1 MVSDTSIQFCEYNRS
16 NPDGDR
22 IYRPQ
27 GSGDYLFLLLKTP
40 MKVYQEDG
48 MQITGE
54 NACILYT
61 PGQMQHYQAVQKFR
75 NSYLHFSAQEN
86 LAEYFQLPQNQVFY
100 PQNPEEI
107 EEIIRQLQQ
116 EYITRGSHTEAMQ
129 GALICQLLVT
139 AARGLEEGQRHNP
152 EEEGLYQNFQA
163 LRMEMLRHY
172 EKHWTTE
179 QLCNRINLE
188 KSQFYAYYKKF
199 FHSTPH
205 NDLIQVRL
213 DKARNLLTNE
223 ALPIQQVALSCG
235 FTNMSHF
242 SRYFKRQCGC
252 SPKYWIRQHCIA
264 ETE

>member
-1 MVSDTSIQFCEYNRS
+1 MISNMSIQFCEYNRS
-16 NPDGDR
+16 NPDSDR

-40 MKVYQEDG
+40 MKVYQENG
-48 MQITGE
+48 ILLTGE

-61 PGQMQHYQAVQKFR
+61 PGQMQHYQAIQKFR
-75 NSYLHFSAQEN
+75 NSYLHFVAQEN

-100 PQNPEEI
+100 PRNPEEI
-107 EEIIRQLQQ
+107 EEIIRKLQL

-129 GALICQLLVT
+129 SALICQLLVT
-139 AARGLEEGQRHNP
+139 AARGLGKEQRHNP
-152 EEEGLYQNFQA
+152 EEEGLYRNFQA

-172 EKHWTTE
+172 EKSWTTE

-188 KSQFYAYYKKF
+188 KSQFYAYYRQF

-205 NDLIQVRL
+205 NDLLQVRL
-213 DKARNLLTNE
+213 DKAKNLLTNE

-235 FTNMSHF
+235 FRNMSHF
-242 SRYFKRQCGC
+242 SRYFKQQCGC
-252 SPKYWIRQHCIA
+252 SPKDWISANLCN
-264 ETE
+264 

>member
-1 MVSDTSIQFCEYNRS
+1 MISDISIQFCEYNRS
-16 NPDGDR
+16 NPDADR

-40 MKVYQEDG
+40 MKVYQENG
-48 MQITGE
+48 ILITGE

-75 NSYLHFSAQEN
+75 NSYLHFVAQGN
-86 LAEYFQLPQNQVFY
+86 PAEYFQLPQNQIFY
-100 PQNPEEI
+100 PQNPEE
-107 EEIIRQLQQ
+107 
-116 EYITRGSHTEAMQ
+116 
-129 GALICQLLVT
+129 
-139 AARGLEEGQRHNP
+139 
-152 EEEGLYQNFQA
+152 EGLYRDFQA

-188 KSQFYAYYKKF
+188 KSQFYAYYRQF

-205 NDLIQVRL
+205 NDLLQVRL
-213 DKARNLLTNE
+213 DKAKNLLTNE

-235 FTNMSHF
+235 FRNMSHF
-242 SRYFKRQCGC
+242 SRYFKQQCGC
-252 SPKYWIRQHCIA
+252 SPKDWISSVSPQ
-264 ETE
+264 

>member
-1 MVSDTSIQFCEYNRS
+1 MISDISIQFCEYNRS
-16 NPDGDR
+16 NPDADR

-40 MKVYQEDG
+40 MKVYQENG
-48 MQITGE
+48 ILITGE

-75 NSYLHFSAQEN
+75 NSYLHFVAQEN
-86 LAEYFQLPQNQVFY
+86 PAEYFQLPQNQIFY

-107 EEIIRQLQQ
+107 EEIIRKLQQ

-129 GALICQLLVT
+129 SALICQLLVT
-139 AARGLEEGQRHNP
+139 AARGLEKGQRHNP
-152 EEEGLYQNFQA
+152 EEEELYRDFQA

-179 QLCNRINLE
+179 QLCNQINLE
-188 KSQFYAYYKKF
+188 KSHFYAYYRQF

-205 NDLIQVRL
+205 NDLLQVRL
-213 DKARNLLTNE
+213 DKAKNLLTNE

-235 FTNMSHF
+235 FRNMSHF
-242 SRYFKRQCGC
+242 SRYFKQQCGC
-252 SPKYWIRQHCIA
+252 SPKDWISSVSPQ
-264 ETE
+264 

>member
-1 MVSDTSIQFCEYNRS
+1 MISDISIQFCEYNRS
-16 NPDGDR
+16 NPDADR

-40 MKVYQEDG
+40 MKVYQG
-48 MQITGE
+48 NGILITGE

-75 NSYLHFSAQEN
+75 NSYLHFVAQEN
-86 LAEYFQLPQNQVFY
+86 LAEYFHLPQNQVFY

-107 EEIIRQLQQ
+107 EEIIRKLQQ
-116 EYITRGSHTEAMQ
+116 EYITRGSH
-129 GALICQLLVT
+129 
-139 AARGLEEGQRHNP
+139 P
-152 EEEGLYQNFQA
+152 EEEGLYRDFQA

-179 QLCNRINLE
+179 QLCNQINLE
-188 KSQFYAYYKKF
+188 KSQFYAYYRQF

-205 NDLIQVRL
+205 NDLLQVRL
-213 DKARNLLTNE
+213 DKAKNLLTNE

-235 FTNMSHF
+235 FRNMSHF
-242 SRYFKRQCGC
+242 SRYFKQQCGC
-252 SPKYWIRQHCIA
+252 SPKDWISSVSPQ
-264 ETE
+264 

>member
-1 MVSDTSIQFCEYNRS
+1 MISDISIQFCEYNRS
-16 NPDGDR
+16 NPDADR

-40 MKVYQEDG
+40 MKVYQENG
-48 MQITGE
+48 ILITGE

-75 NSYLHFSAQEN
+75 NSYLHFVAQEN
-86 LAEYFQLPQNQVFY
+86 LAEYFQLPQNQIFY

-107 EEIIRQLQQ
+107 EEIIRKLQQ

-129 GALICQLLVT
+129 SALICQLLVT
-139 AARGLEEGQRHNP
+139 ATRGLEKGQRHNP
-152 EEEGLYQNFQA
+152 EEEGLYRDFQA

-179 QLCNRINLE
+179 QLCNQINLE
-188 KSQFYAYYKKF
+188 KSQFYAYYRQF

-205 NDLIQVRL
+205 NDLLQVRL
-213 DKARNLLTNE
+213 DKAKNLLTNE

-235 FTNMSHF
+235 FRNMSHF
-242 SRYFKRQCGC
+242 SRYFKQQCGC
-252 SPKYWIRQHCIA
+252 SPKDWTSSVSPQ
-264 ETE
+264 